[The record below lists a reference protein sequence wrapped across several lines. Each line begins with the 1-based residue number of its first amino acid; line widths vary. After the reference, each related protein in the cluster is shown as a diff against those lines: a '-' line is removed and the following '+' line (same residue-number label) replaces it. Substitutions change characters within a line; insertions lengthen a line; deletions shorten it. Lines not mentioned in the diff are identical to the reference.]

1 MSFSVNGITF
11 TPGTAFD
18 HATSMLNYMNN
29 LLQGQNLPILQANNG
44 NSLWW
49 TLLGQG
55 SLDSSFDQIVEQA
68 TASLNVPMTDDQQL
82 INLLPIAGTILLPAT
97 YSVITF
103 TVIATSGIC
112 TIPSGYHVPFGQYN
126 FNTLTSLSVPISGT
140 RNVQAICDTLGPISV
155 PEGAIFLN
163 SLAGINNLQSITN
176 LFPAIPGNPTET
188 PAQARQRIIAGKN
201 IGVGIDGAITGI
213 RSLPGVGQANVYW
226 NYLTSGYLPI
236 SGLQFG
242 LPPRTAWI
250 LVQNPVPNIAIT
262 YLSYMTLPTSGAL
275 FQPALHENYVTL
287 AGQNFPVFYDL
298 AGQQQIFAKVFLD
311 QNKVLQ
317 NGYEIVLKNTVMQ
330 LNSSFGI
337 GQRVSS
343 EIVSVQLQNFQPA
356 TVLGV
361 TLSLSSGGLY
371 GLDVQPSFNSIPF
384 FTASGIQVI
393 LQ

>member
-29 LLQGQNLPILQANNG
+29 LLQGQNLPTLEANNG

-55 SLDSSFDQIVEQA
+55 SLDASFDQIVEQA
-68 TASLNVPMTDDQQL
+68 TASLNVPMADDQQI
-82 INLLPIAGTILLPAT
+82 INLLPIAGTELLPAT

-103 TVIATSGIC
+103 TVTAGAGIC
-112 TIPSGYHVPFGQYN
+112 NVPSGTLVPYGQYN
-126 FNTLTSLSVPISGT
+126 FSTLTSIAVPMSGVL
-140 RNVQAICDTLGPISV
+140 NVQAINTTLGPISV
-155 PEGAIFLN
+155 PEGAIYLN
-163 SLAGINNLQSITN
+163 SLTGIVNLSSITN
-176 LFPAIPGNPTET
+176 LYPAIPGRPTET

-201 IGVGIDGAITGI
+201 IGVGIDGAITAI
-213 RSLPGVGQANVYW
+213 KSLPGIGQAQVYW
-226 NYLTSGYLPI
+226 NYLASGYLPV
-236 SGLQFG
+236 SGLQYG

-250 LVQNPVPNIAIT
+250 LVQNPVPDIAIT

-275 FQPALHENYVTL
+275 FQPAFHENYVTL

-298 AGQQQIFAKVFLD
+298 AETQQIFAKVYVD

-317 NGYEIVLKNTVMQ
+317 NGYQVVLRDKVVQ
-330 LNSSFGI
+330 LNGQFEI

-343 EIVSVQLQNFQPA
+343 EIVSVQLQNFEPA
-356 TVLGV
+356 TILGV
-361 TLSLSSGGLY
+361 TLCLTSGGTF

-384 FTASGIQVI
+384 FLPSGIQII

>member
-29 LLQGQNLPILQANNG
+29 LLQGQNLPTLEANNG
-44 NSLWW
+44 NALWW

-55 SLDSSFDQIVEQA
+55 SLDASFDQIVEQA
-68 TASLNVPMTDDQQL
+68 TASFNVPMADDQQI
-82 INLLPIAGTILLPAT
+82 INLLPIAGTQLLPAT

-103 TVIATSGIC
+103 TVVATSGIC
-112 TIPSGYHVPFGQYN
+112 AIPSGTLVPYGQYN
-126 FNTLTSLSVPISGT
+126 FSTLTNLSVPISGT
-140 RNVQAICDTLGPISV
+140 RNVQAINTTLGPITV
-155 PEGAIFLN
+155 PEGAIYLT
-163 SLAGINNLQSITN
+163 SLAGITNLASITN
-176 LFPAIPGNPTET
+176 LYPAIPGSPTET

-201 IGVGIDGAITGI
+201 IGVGIDGAITAL
-213 RSLPGVGQANVYW
+213 RSLPGIGQANVYW

-236 SGLQFG
+236 SGLQYG

-250 LVQNPVPNIAIT
+250 LVQNTVPDIALT

-275 FQPALHENYVTL
+275 FQPALNENYVTL

-298 AGQQQIFAKVFLD
+298 AGTQQIFAKVYVD

-317 NGYEIVLKNTVMQ
+317 NGYQIVLRDKVLQ
-330 LNSSFGI
+330 LNSSFAI
-337 GQRVSS
+337 GERVSS
-343 EIVSVQLQNFQPA
+343 EIVSVQLQNFEPA
-356 TVLGV
+356 TILGV
-361 TLSLSSGGLY
+361 TLSLASGGTY

-384 FTASGIQVI
+384 FMASGIQIV

>member
-18 HATSMLNYMNN
+18 HATSMLNYMNG
-29 LLQGQNLPILQANNG
+29 LLQGQNLPTLEANNG
-44 NSLWW
+44 NALWW

-55 SLDSSFDQIVEQA
+55 SLDAGFDQIVMQA
-68 TASLNVPMTDDQQL
+68 TASLNVPMADDQQI
-82 INLLPIAGTILLPAT
+82 INLLPIAGTELLPAT

-103 TVIATSGIC
+103 TVTAGAGIC
-112 TIPSGYHVPFGQYN
+112 SIPSGTHVPFGQYN
-126 FNTLTSLSVPISGT
+126 FNTLVNLTVPISGVS
-140 RNVQAICDTLGPISV
+140 NVQAICDTLGPITV
-155 PEGAIFLN
+155 PEGAIYLT
-163 SLAGINNLQSITN
+163 SLTGINNLVSITN
-176 LFPAIPGNPTET
+176 LFPAIPGSPTET

-226 NYLTSGYLPI
+226 NYLTSGYLPV
-236 SGLQFG
+236 SGLAFG

-250 LVQNPVPNIAIT
+250 LVQNPVPDIAIT

-275 FQPALHENYVTL
+275 FQPAFHENYVTL

-298 AGQQQIFAKVFLD
+298 ASTQQIYAKVFID

-317 NGYEIVLKNTVMQ
+317 NGYEVLLRNEVLA
-330 LNSSFGI
+330 LNGSFGI

-343 EIVSVQLQNFQPA
+343 EIVSVQLQDFQPA

-361 TLSLSSGGLY
+361 LLSLTSGGTY
-371 GLDVQPSFNSIPF
+371 GMDVQPKFNSIPF
-384 FTASGIQVI
+384 FLASGIQVI